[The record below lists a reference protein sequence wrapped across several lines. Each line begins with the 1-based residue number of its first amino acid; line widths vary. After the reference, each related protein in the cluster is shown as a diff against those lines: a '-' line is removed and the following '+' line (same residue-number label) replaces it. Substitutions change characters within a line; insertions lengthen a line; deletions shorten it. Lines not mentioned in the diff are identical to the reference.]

1 MCNEVLV
8 NNCQAHVEPLES
20 LWNIIVSDG
29 ALQFSKRYGN
39 GNLKFRPF
47 HQMYINFSNPIRGEK
62 RKKRYVLIRCLSTNA
77 DVRSKSDSCTPKNI
91 ILILW
96 ITVKQCGQEC
106 ARGKES

>member
-8 NNCQAHVEPLES
+8 NNCQAHVEPLKS

-47 HQMYINFSNPIRGEK
+47 HQMYISFSNPIQGEK

-106 ARGKES
+106 ACGKES

>member
-1 MCNEVLV
+1 MCDEVLV
-8 NNCQAHVEPLES
+8 NNCQPHVEPLES

-62 RKKRYVLIRCLSTNA
+62 RKKRCVLIRCLSTNA
-77 DVRSKSDSCTPKNI
+77 DVRSKRKKKMKNVYIQGTCAPDSVLGFKVST
-91 ILILW
+91 
-96 ITVKQCGQEC
+96 
-106 ARGKES
+106 